1 VAQLSRPSSRHAPR
15 DPNDMTAGPMPKRW
29 KTEAVVTLYDQN
41 QAEDTDSYAEEYD
54 TEQEARPAFKRM
66 NEKVRKT
73 P

>member
-1 VAQLSRPSSRHAPR
+1 
-15 DPNDMTAGPMPKRW
+15 MPKRW

-54 TEQEARPAFKRM
+54 TEQEARRAFKRM
-66 NEKVRKT
+66 NEKVRKN